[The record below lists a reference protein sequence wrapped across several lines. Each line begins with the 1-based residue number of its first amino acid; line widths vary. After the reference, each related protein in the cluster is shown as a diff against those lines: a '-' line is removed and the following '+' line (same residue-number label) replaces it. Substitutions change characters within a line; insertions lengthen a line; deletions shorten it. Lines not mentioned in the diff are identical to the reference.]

1 MCACC
6 NVRMQAEMH
15 SLSRYMHQR
24 RLPRDLYDAVLLQ
37 RHHRWRQARVLNERK
52 LLQLLSPA
60 LRMDLAVLTRRSV
73 LLKCP
78 AVVLGVNELTQRYLC
93 PQLEQQVC
101 DCHLCLLLVQ
111 LVLK

>member
-1 MCACC
+1 MFDAYFYLFTVH
-6 NVRMQAEMH
+6 VRMQAEMH

-93 PQLEQQVC
+93 PQLEQQVRNC
-101 DCHLCLLLVQ
+101 Y
-111 LVLK
+111 